1 MPDIVIH
8 PTRKWVKFQYTAVFV
23 LLCVC
28 VFLWNNY
35 DLPSWLLII
44 PCVLFV
50 FPITGGLKR
59 RFTKMTISGDR
70 LRYDTGILT
79 RSSRTI
85 QLHKVQDVRV
95 DQTLFQRLTSVG
107 TVSFETAGE
116 TSRLVFPNVDDP
128 QGVAD
133 AIVEAAQS
141 APSTPPPAS
150 SAKRKGERA

>member
-8 PTRKWVKFQYTAVFV
+8 PTRKWVKFQYTAVFI

-35 DLPSWLLII
+35 DLSPWLLIV
-44 PCVLFV
+44 PALLFL
-50 FPITGGLKR
+50 FPMAGSIKR

-70 LRYDTGILT
+70 LRFDTGILT

-95 DQTLFQRLTSVG
+95 DQTLFQRLTSTG

-116 TSRLVFPNVDDP
+116 TSRLVFPDVDDP
-128 QGVAD
+128 QAVAD
-133 AIVEAAQS
+133 AIIEAAH
-141 APSTPPPAS
+141 ATPPAQPPTS
-150 SAKRKGERA
+150 PAKRKGERA

>member
-8 PTRKWVKFQYTAVFV
+8 PTRKWVKFQYTAVFI

-35 DLPSWLLII
+35 DLSAWLLII
-44 PCVLFV
+44 PALLFV
-50 FPITGGLKR
+50 FPMTGSIKR

-79 RSSRTI
+79 RSSRTV
-85 QLHKVQDVRV
+85 QLSKVQDVRV
-95 DQTLFQRLTSVG
+95 DQTLFQRLTSTG

-116 TSRLVFPNVDDP
+116 TSRLVFPDIDEP
-128 QGVAD
+128 QAVAD
-133 AIVEAAQS
+133 AIIEAAHVAPS
-141 APSTPPPAS
+141 APP
-150 SAKRKGERA
+150 SAGKRKGERA